1 MRIEYI
7 NVYVDTDVD
16 VPISDIMEQLHTD
29 DLIDELSSRAI
40 TPEERSKIVHDFG
53 VGLKDNNIPWS
64 VLDDLK
70 LSVIKE
76 AFNKYTLE
84 ELESKL
90 K

>member
-1 MRIEYI
+1 MRIKYI

-16 VPISDIMEQLHTD
+16 VPISDIMEQLHTE
-29 DLIDELSSRAI
+29 DLIEELSSRSI
-40 TPEERSKIVHDFG
+40 TPEEKSKLIDDFG
-53 VGLKDNNIPWS
+53 TGLKDNNIPWS
-64 VLDDLK
+64 IQDDLK

-84 ELESKL
+84 ELENRL